1 MTEPELVS
9 IILPTYN
16 RAELLPRA
24 VNSVLNQTYQAWE
37 LLIWDDGSSDDTE
50 DVIATFKDPRV
61 RAFTEPNHGMSYA
74 LNQALKQARGGLIA
88 FLDDDDEWQADK
100 LDRQVSF
107 LRENPE
113 VSLVFGNF
121 RNINH
126 GNNQQGFGFSQA
138 AAGLRKLKTNELGYG
153 WFIISDGFLDAI
165 STENFIAFDSVLA
178 RKSLIERVGKFEE
191 TIKNGMD
198 FEYWWRMGLI
208 AETLAYSSDIVM
220 TRHKYP
226 GSLSGGSERSLLG
239 TLRTLDACAAH
250 SRKVNRPETCI
261 FLQNRYRNAWQN
273 MITARALQNDRKGMI
288 AAFRQSLKYGF
299 RPGSLRLLI
308 EGFLKI
314 GGRR

>member
-126 GNNQQGFGFSQA
+126 GNNQQGFGFS
-138 AAGLRKLKTNELGYG
+138 
-153 WFIISDGFLDAI
+153 
-165 STENFIAFDSVLA
+165 
-178 RKSLIERVGKFEE
+178 
-191 TIKNGMD
+191 
-198 FEYWWRMGLI
+198 
-208 AETLAYSSDIVM
+208 
-220 TRHKYP
+220 
-226 GSLSGGSERSLLG
+226 
-239 TLRTLDACAAH
+239 
-250 SRKVNRPETCI
+250 
-261 FLQNRYRNAWQN
+261 
-273 MITARALQNDRKGMI
+273 
-288 AAFRQSLKYGF
+288 
-299 RPGSLRLLI
+299 
-308 EGFLKI
+308 
-314 GGRR
+314 